1 MNDKGVVAAAVRA
14 DANVGKCE
22 EHGPT
27 KIKSI
32 YHALFDYEKL
42 IQSCV
47 DSWANEAMRLGASVL
62 IDKTRDLIQ
71 KVLGFLWSQGEPKEQ
86 ERYAKLQNLSPTLH
100 PDIDYSEIV
109 ECIKVFVAYNKEYW
123 NSFVNTFQKNTFLS
137 ATKDKVFEHFL
148 GHIEFLLK

>member
-1 MNDKGVVAAAVRA
+1 MNDKESVANTVSA
-14 DANVGKCE
+14 DANAGTCE
-22 EHGPT
+22 EHDPT

-47 DSWANEAMRLGASVL
+47 DSWANEAMSLGASVL

-86 ERYAKLQNLSPTLH
+86 ERYAKLQSLSPTLH
-100 PDIDYSEIV
+100 PNIGYSKIV
-109 ECIKVFVAYNKEYW
+109 ECINVFVKYNKEYW
-123 NSFVNTFQKNTFLS
+123 NSFEETFKKNTFLS
-137 ATKDKVFEHFL
+137 ATKDQVFEHFL
-148 GHIEFLLK
+148 DHIEFLLK